1 MHILSCLSTE
11 NQQPRVLYGAR
22 ATVGWEVTRD
32 RAVYWCDVCGIFHIS
47 TGHSR
52 GDVHGCCPK
61 MDEGEKV
68 ATLTCGPVPIAI
80 LWSIYRKFLNA
91 DARRE
96 LEQAFEVLDAL
107 IEAEQVAS

>member
-1 MHILSCLSTE
+1 
-11 NQQPRVLYGAR
+11 
-22 ATVGWEVTRD
+22 
-32 RAVYWCDVCGIFHIS
+32 
-47 TGHSR
+47 
-52 GDVHGCCPK
+52 